1 MLIAAMLDAAMMHLP
16 HPSDSERLRLYLP
29 RNPCP
34 CPAYYPQTTLPYSD
48 TVEAYARFSTETLFF
63 IFYYMEV
70 S

>member
-1 MLIAAMLDAAMMHLP
+1 MHLP
-16 HPSDSERLRLYLP
+16 HPSDSERLRQYLP

-34 CPAYYPQTTLPYSD
+34 CPSYYPQQALPYCD

-70 S
+70 RLPVYTTVS